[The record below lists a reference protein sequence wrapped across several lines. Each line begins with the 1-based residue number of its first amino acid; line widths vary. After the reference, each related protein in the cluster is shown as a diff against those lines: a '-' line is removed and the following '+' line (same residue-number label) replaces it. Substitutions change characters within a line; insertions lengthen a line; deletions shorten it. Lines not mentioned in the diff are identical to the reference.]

1 MPKRIDYSYTKADP
15 YMGNCYVK
23 KFQVKTQPLRCD
35 VSQNSIWCV
44 TLHSTDVWN
53 YRIQADVQAT
63 NGKSITATVVDIFD
77 QDAGAQVLGG
87 DITKLVGTTLTVC

>member
-1 MPKRIDYSYTKADP
+1 MSKNFKLKLNPCVATSPKIQSGDR
-15 YMGNCYVK
+15 
-23 KFQVKTQPLRCD
+23 
-35 VSQNSIWCV
+35 V
-44 TLHSTDVWN
+44 TLHSTNVRN